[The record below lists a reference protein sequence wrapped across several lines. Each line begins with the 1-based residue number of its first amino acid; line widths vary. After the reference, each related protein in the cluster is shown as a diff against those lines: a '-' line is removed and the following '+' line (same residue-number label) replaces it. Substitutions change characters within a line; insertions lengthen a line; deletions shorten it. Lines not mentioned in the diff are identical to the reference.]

1 MPETG
6 DCRKQGSS
14 GAQCWHCRGS
24 GPRVSGM
31 TPLNVTQRQQAGP
44 AHPAGEAL
52 GHKPEPAPAL
62 EGREVEDWESS
73 PHEQAELARSSVER
87 GQRSRAGGHPGPPY
101 IGGLQAAL
109 DLRSHV
115 WMEMQTALPTGF
127 RSPCSGLRARFSGS
141 FSGGL
146 RCRLVEFP
154 AARTAPPD
162 QLYQRVLH
170 QIWKRPPGSAQHT
183 GPTVWLEA
191 QSFASKCDFSESLQ

>member
-1 MPETG
+1 MTSFLLSCESSGHRAQGTVALSKAGDRGKRLRTARRLPGQVPCSATTWMPETG

-115 WMEMQTALPTGF
+115 WMEMQTG
-127 RSPCSGLRARFSGS
+127 
-141 FSGGL
+141 
-146 RCRLVEFP
+146 E
-154 AARTAPPD
+154 
-162 QLYQRVLH
+162 
-170 QIWKRPPGSAQHT
+170 
-183 GPTVWLEA
+183 
-191 QSFASKCDFSESLQ
+191 